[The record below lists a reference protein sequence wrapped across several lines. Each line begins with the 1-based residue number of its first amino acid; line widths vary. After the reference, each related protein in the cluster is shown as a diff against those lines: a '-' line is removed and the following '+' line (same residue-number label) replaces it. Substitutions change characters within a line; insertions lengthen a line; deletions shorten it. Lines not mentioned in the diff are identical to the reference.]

1 MRQNHQLA
9 SPRFAFKSECE
20 KYEYIACFME
30 EWRHQ
35 AGITLWPPELGAP
48 DSTREEFEPQLDRQA
63 HRASITSWKPNP
75 GASDLVPGVFI
86 APTIIE
92 PGGMKERWEDEKAD
106 VESAQAA
113 YKEVRWIPLGIL
125 WEWS

>member
-30 EWRHQ
+30 EWKHQ
-35 AGITLWPPELGAP
+35 AGITLWPPGLGAP
-48 DSTREEFEPQLDRQA
+48 DPNQGEFEPQLDGRA
-63 HRASITSWKPNP
+63 YRASITSWNPNP
-75 GASDLVPGVFI
+75 EAFDFVPGVFI

-92 PGGMKERWEDEKAD
+92 PRATIEQVEDEKAGF
-106 VESAQAA
+106 ESAQAA
-113 YKEVRWIPLGIL
+113 CEVVRWTPLGIL